1 TGSGIEGNLPPV
13 DLWAT
18 LPTLSGCVTER
29 IPGRVMFEHGIEDS
43 EQLAHGGNQRD
54 LGRFTALAQALVK
67 STQCRLMTDCGQGR
81 HIERGT
87 HLRAAAEDRAWAAPR
102 PALTVERCD
111 SRQGCDLASVEAT
124 QLGKASKQGG
134 AGDRPYAWN
143 GAQQRPGRTELGR
156 FTQFEFDSLVDRSKF
171 MLERADSTLDAL
183 ADRFGHLLAAVT
195 LSDQHSDELAAA
207 VHQGSEFFIGG
218 LRRHVR
224 RRPHP
229 GRKLT
234 QPARV
239 DAVGLGQ
246 PSASLGEVIA
256 VARIDPRDRQA
267 GLP

>member
-1 TGSGIEGNLPPV
+1 
-13 DLWAT
+13 
-18 LPTLSGCVTER
+18 
-29 IPGRVMFEHGIEDS
+29 
-43 EQLAHGGNQRD
+43 
-54 LGRFTALAQALVK
+54 
-67 STQCRLMTDCGQGR
+67 
-81 HIERGT
+81 
-87 HLRAAAEDRAWAAPR
+87 
-102 PALTVERCD
+102 
-111 SRQGCDLASVEAT
+111 
-124 QLGKASKQGG
+124 
-134 AGDRPYAWN
+134 
-143 GAQQRPGRTELGR
+143 
-156 FTQFEFDSLVDRSKF
+156 

-183 ADRFGHLLAAVT
+183 ADRFGYLLAAVT

-234 QPARV
+234 QPVRV